1 LVLDEGVGEE
11 ARRKIGVGSG
21 WIFGFVEHD
30 SAPAVNAV
38 LYKPQAISY
47 DLISGWH
54 ETSIRD

>member
-1 LVLDEGVGEE
+1 LDEGVGEE